1 MRVFNRFRQL
11 LCNWIKMKFY
21 EKVIDICNYVKE
33 KTPSQAFSC
42 KFCKFLHNNGFWD
55 FLRIILQILGWLL
68 LDLLL
73 LNVLYYWTAYCK
85 RDKIINLTILTSIPC
100 WTHKNFFCN
109 EVTFYFM
116 WLWPCVKSA
125 RISLYLVW
133 MRENAD
139 QSNSEYGHFYAVLGY
154 KRC

>member
-1 MRVFNRFRQL
+1 MWRSFYYTPIAYWFTTLFLCDRDMRVFNRFRQL

-55 FLRIILQILGWLL
+55 FLRIILQIFGWLL

-73 LNVLYYWTAYCK
+73 LNVLYYWTAYCE
-85 RDKIINLTILTSIPC
+85 RDKIINLTILKVYPAELTR
-100 WTHKNFFCN
+100 TFF
-109 EVTFYFM
+109 VM
-116 WLWPCVKSA
+116 KS
-125 RISLYLVW
+125 RFILC
-133 MRENAD
+133 D
-139 QSNSEYGHFYAVLGY
+139 YGPA
-154 KRC
+154 